1 MPYLPSR
8 GNTTTMMVLFSRVRL
23 IHCPLKVLTSV
34 ISPNA
39 ESMTAGFVVVG
50 DVVNT
55 IFKLRRTTV
64 PFSCHVYSVFEFGI

>member
-1 MPYLPSR
+1 MPHLPSR

-23 IHCPLKVLTSV
+23 INCPLKFLISM

-50 DVVNT
+50 ECGEHY
-55 IFKLRRTTV
+55 F
-64 PFSCHVYSVFEFGI
+64 